1 MSGTCPICGKPIAGH
16 CPTCFYAGGRPMV
29 CLRGPLTEREDIPH
43 LTPPV
48 QLGDRL
54 VPVLYRTTADSDG
67 L

>member
-1 MSGTCPICGKPIAGH
+1 MTGTCTICGTPIAGL
-16 CPTCFYAGGRPMV
+16 CPAGGRPMV

-54 VPVLYRTTADSDG
+54 MPVLYRTTADSDG